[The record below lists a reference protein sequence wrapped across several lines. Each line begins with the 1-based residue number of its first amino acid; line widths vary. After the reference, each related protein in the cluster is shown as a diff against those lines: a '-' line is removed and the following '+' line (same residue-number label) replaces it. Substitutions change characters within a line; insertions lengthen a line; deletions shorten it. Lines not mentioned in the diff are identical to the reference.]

1 MKLNISIHCLLAA
14 FALTAAQ
21 AAASLEN
28 FDATTEVVGRSTNG
42 FETPV
47 NQLVT
52 PAGTL
57 IELPGMRPLALA
69 LSPDG
74 KLLVTAGLTHEVV
87 VVDPATG
94 KILQHVS
101 FPSDQTQEPA
111 PVSPAILS
119 PDEKAQVSFTGLV
132 FSPDGSRIYL
142 SNVNGDIKVFG
153 VQPDHKIVPL
163 FSIPLPPAKA
173 PSRAAEIPA
182 GIAVSP
188 DGKKLYVALN
198 LSNRL
203 AELDAAT
210 GRVLRIWDVGV
221 APYDV
226 ALAGHKI
233 YVSNWG
239 GRRPEADSVTGPA
252 GQGTR
257 VRVDSR
263 SIASEG
269 SVSVIDLAEAG
280 GASIPASRDN
290 TGSSAASPTQSKKF

>member
-1 MKLNISIHCLLAA
+1 VKFKISIRCLLVA
-14 FALTAAQ
+14 FALTTAR

-28 FDATTEVVGRSTNG
+28 FDATTEVVGRNASG

-57 IELPGMRPLALA
+57 VELPGLRPLALA

-74 KLLVTAGLTHEVV
+74 ELLVTAGLTHEVV

-101 FPSDQTQEPA
+101 LPSDQAQEPA
-111 PVSPAILS
+111 PVSTEILS
-119 PDEKAQVSFTGLV
+119 PDVKAQVSFTGLV

-142 SNVNGDIKVFG
+142 ANVNGDIKVFG
-153 VQPDHKIVPL
+153 VQPDHKVVPL
-163 FSIPLPPAKA
+163 FSIPLPPANA
-173 PSRAAEIPA
+173 PGRTNEIPA

-198 LSNRL
+198 LSNHL

-226 ALAGHKI
+226 ALADRKI

-239 GRRPEADSVTGPA
+239 GRRPDADSITGPA
-252 GQGTR
+252 GRGTL

-269 SVSVIDLAEAG
+269 SVSIIELHC
-280 GASIPASRDN
+280 
-290 TGSSAASPTQSKKF
+290 

>member
-1 MKLNISIHCLLAA
+1 VKLKISIHCLLAA
-14 FALTAAQ
+14 FALTAVR

-28 FDATTEVVGRSTNG
+28 FDATTEVVGRSPNG

-57 IELPGMRPLALA
+57 IELPGLRPLALA

-74 KLLVTAGLTHEVV
+74 RLLVTSGLTHELVV
-87 VVDPATG
+87 LNPATG
-94 KILQHVS
+94 TIVQRVAFPTDHIL
-101 FPSDQTQEPA
+101 
-111 PVSPAILS
+111 
-119 PDEKAQVSFTGLV
+119 DEHSAVPGVLDPGKKAQISFTGLI

-142 SNVNGDIKVFG
+142 ANVNGDIEVFSAGKDRKVA
-153 VQPDHKIVPL
+153 PL
-163 FSIPLPPAKA
+163 FSIPLPPANA
-173 PSRAAEIPA
+173 PGRTNEIPA

-221 APYDV
+221 AP
-226 ALAGHKI
+226 
-233 YVSNWG
+233 
-239 GRRPEADSVTGPA
+239 
-252 GQGTR
+252 
-257 VRVDSR
+257 
-263 SIASEG
+263 
-269 SVSVIDLAEAG
+269 
-280 GASIPASRDN
+280 
-290 TGSSAASPTQSKKF
+290 